1 MIVDNLY
8 FDRECTQAVPAFNDV
23 SLKRIS
29 SEMLIKREQAS
40 KATYFLKIIYRDVDE
55 IGIVEVDIEV
65 LSASI
70 FVVPESKKKLIPNI

>member
-8 FDRECTQAVPAFNDV
+8 FDRECTQAVPASNDV